1 MNSPPLDDLYSYA
14 DRLLRRVDND
24 FIRYLMPS
32 IPWEERMIAITG
44 ARGTGKTTLMLQR
57 LKYGPSHAKALYATA
72 DHPWF
77 FGGTLLGLAER
88 FEQEGGTHL
97 YLDEVHKYPQWSRE
111 LKTIYDGFPSL
122 NIIFSASSALD
133 IHRGEAD
140 LSRRAVTHTLPG
152 LSFRE
157 YLEFHHDIRIAP
169 MDLDTLVLEHENLSR
184 SIDPDFHPIPLF
196 REYLQE
202 GYYPFSKDSSQIG
215 YFIKLTQVINAT
227 IESDLAASE
236 DFHPGAVPR
245 LKRLLGVLSAST
257 PYTPNISKLATQ
269 LSLSRETIYLYLNY
283 LQQARLLNFL
293 MKPGRGDSVLQKPD
307 KLFIE
312 NTNLCHAL
320 TPKPDT
326 GTLRETFLMNQLRN
340 LQEDVR
346 MPSSG
351 DFMVG
356 NYTIEAGGRS
366 KTGKQIKNADQ
377 PIIAKDGI
385 ETGHGKTIPLWMFGL
400 LY

>member
-1 MNSPPLDDLYSYA
+1 M
-14 DRLLRRVDND
+14 
-24 FIRYLMPS
+24 
-32 IPWEERMIAITG
+32 
-44 ARGTGKTTLMLQR
+44 
-57 LKYGPSHAKALYATA
+57 
-72 DHPWF
+72 
-77 FGGTLLGLAER
+77 
-88 FEQEGGTHL
+88 
-97 YLDEVHKYPQWSRE
+97 
-111 LKTIYDGFPSL
+111 
-122 NIIFSASSALD
+122 
-133 IHRGEAD
+133 
-140 LSRRAVTHTLPG
+140 
-152 LSFRE
+152 
-157 YLEFHHDIRIAP
+157 
-169 MDLDTLVLEHENLSR
+169 
-184 SIDPDFHPIPLF
+184 
-196 REYLQE
+196 
-202 GYYPFSKDSSQIG
+202 
-215 YFIKLTQVINAT
+215 
-227 IESDLAASE
+227 
-236 DFHPGAVPR
+236 
-245 LKRLLGVLSAST
+245 
-257 PYTPNISKLATQ
+257 
-269 LSLSRETIYLYLNY
+269 
-283 LQQARLLNFL
+283 
-293 MKPGRGDSVLQKPD
+293 LQKPD